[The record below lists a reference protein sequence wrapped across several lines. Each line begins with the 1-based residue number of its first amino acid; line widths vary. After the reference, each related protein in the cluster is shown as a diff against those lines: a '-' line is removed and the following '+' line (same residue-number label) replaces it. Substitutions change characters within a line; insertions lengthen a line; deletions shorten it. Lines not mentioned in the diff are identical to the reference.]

1 MARSRSDFY
10 EQFGSPDG
18 TGTQYDD
25 KSTGLAINRLY
36 LLDFFHVPSGKHV
49 VFKAMINSFS
59 DQYTSEWSTENVYG
73 RMDPIS
79 QFQGTQ
85 RVISLDWDVVAA
97 SVEEAKLNMKK
108 CQLLMSMLYPTYEA
122 SSGDSSATLINTAPL
137 FKFKFG
143 NFAMDAAMGTEAA
156 SATAQD
162 AGLVGYIGGFTF
174 EPDFESGI
182 LEDYGQPD
190 PRTGV
195 PYGGDVKGK
204 GHFFPQHMKLAAE
217 FTVLH
222 THKLGWEGAE
232 RREAMFPYGA
242 GTYGADPDAGD
253 SASEAELEEFE
264 RAIGFEIG
272 GGI

>member
-10 EQFGSPDG
+10 EQFGGSAGVTYDDG
-18 TGTQYDD
+18 T
-25 KSTGLAINRLY
+25 TGLAINRLY
-36 LLDFFHVPSGKHV
+36 FLDFFHVPSGKHV

-59 DQYTSEWSTENVYG
+59 DQYTSEWSSENVYG

-85 RVISLDWDVVAA
+85 RVISLDWDVVAS

-108 CQLLMSMLYPTYEA
+108 CQMLMSMLYPTYEG
-122 SSGDSSATLINTAPL
+122 SPGDSSATLINTAPL

-143 NFAMDAAMGTEAA
+143 NFAMDASSGTEAA
-156 SATAQD
+156 SATAED

-174 EPDFESGI
+174 EPDFESGMM
-182 LEDYGQPD
+182 EDI
-190 PRTGV
+190 TGEF
-195 PYGGDVKGK
+195 GGDVSGK

-222 THKLGWEGAE
+222 THKLGWEGSE
-232 RREAMFPYGA
+232 KREAMFPYGA
-242 GTYGADPDAGD
+242 GSFGAALEAGD
-253 SASEAELEEFE
+253 EPTEAEIDAFYE
-264 RAIGFEIG
+264 AIGLEIG
-272 GGI
+272 GP

>member
-1 MARSRSDFY
+1 MARSPTDIY
-10 EQFGSPDG
+10 EQFSSPDG
-18 TGTQYDD
+18 TGKQYDD
-25 KSTGLAINRLY
+25 ASTGLAVNRLY
-36 LLDFFHVPSGKHV
+36 VLDFFHIPSGKHV

-108 CQLLMSMLYPTYEA
+108 CQMLMSMLYPTYEA
-122 SSGDSSATLINTAPL
+122 SPGDSSATLINTAPL

-143 NFAMDAAMGTEAA
+143 NFAMDASMGTESA

-182 LEDYGQPD
+182 LEDWGEPD

-195 PYGGDVKGK
+195 PFGGDVSGK

-222 THKLGWEGAE
+222 THKLGWEGSE
-232 RREAMFPYGA
+232 KREAMFPYGA
-242 GTYGADPDAGD
+242 GSFG
-253 SASEAELEEFE
+253 AELGGGDEPSAEELEAFAE
-264 RAIGFEIG
+264 AVGMEIG
-272 GGI
+272 GP